1 MEEDEDFFETYPSQ
15 KDDMSSAEDQDNRFP
30 FPSEEDIEDL
40 GEDEFL

>member
-1 MEEDEDFFETYPSQ
+1 MENDEDFFETYPSQ
-15 KDDMSSAEDQDNRFP
+15 RDDLEELFP